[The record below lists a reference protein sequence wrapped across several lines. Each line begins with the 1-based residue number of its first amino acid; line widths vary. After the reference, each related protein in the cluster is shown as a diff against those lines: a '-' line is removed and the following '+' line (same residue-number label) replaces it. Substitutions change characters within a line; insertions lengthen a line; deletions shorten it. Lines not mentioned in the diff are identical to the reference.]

1 MISTQPCPIEIGV
14 TERVDGGIEMTV
26 TAAGATTT
34 GEVVV
39 EVVAGTVVV
48 TIGAVAMVTVV
59 AEGTEGEGD
68 VVLTVRKFFLIF
80 PLPFAT
86 SFYVKVYTARIHF
99 CVRTMACSLHGAC
112 RVSSVRV
119 RHQLALAGIV
129 N

>member
-1 MISTQPCPIEIGV
+1 MISSSSCPIEIGV

-39 EVVAGTVVV
+39 EVVEVGTVVV

-68 VVLTVRKFFLIF
+68 EITVRKFFSHF
-80 PLPFAT
+80 SS
-86 SFYVKVYTARIHF
+86 SFCHLLLR
-99 CVRTMACSLHGAC
+99 
-112 RVSSVRV
+112 
-119 RHQLALAGIV
+119 
-129 N
+129 

>member
-1 MISTQPCPIEIGV
+1 MISSSSCPIEIGV

-39 EVVAGTVVV
+39 VEVEVGTVVV

-68 VVLTVRKFFLIF
+68 EVITVRSFFSFFLF
-80 PLPFAT
+80 LLPPPSTLKCTQLAYTSASAQWHVRCTVHAAFLPFEYGT
-86 SFYVKVYTARIHF
+86 S
-99 CVRTMACSLHGAC
+99 LPW
-112 RVSSVRV
+112 
-119 RHQLALAGIV
+119 LAL
-129 N
+129 

>member
-1 MISTQPCPIEIGV
+1 MISSSSCPIEIGV

-39 EVVAGTVVV
+39 VEVEVGTVVV

-68 VVLTVRKFFLIF
+68 EITVRKFFLIF